1 MINKKYQ
8 DICCALIFFLFCLVF
23 LLIQDIILIYSLNI
37 LDVPDGVIRFSAALN
52 KDTSTLYNFFN
63 NFLNWNLKNF
73 FISTSTF
80 ALDINVN
87 NDPIYDYSSYN
98 LIYKNLYFI
107 RYLLIFI
114 LTIMFLY
121 IITNLHNPYFKNTKN
136 WIYSIG
142 LTLLLPSTSMMST
155 WISNEIWPL
164 FLSIF
169 IFPLFFSNRYF
180 STLFILALIFYLDKG
195 YGFIISASILFLI
208 TIIQMNKFDK
218 KISIF
223 FLIFLLVNIFIFS
236 SYIIYILNIIPNST
250 IDLFQNII
258 NVLKVLKSKDYEN
271 ATVFLGLI
279 RFSYWFVSFIFITDS
294 FFISWFGLFF
304 VISSLFI
311 IIIYNY
317 NKFKNKIKLSFLG
330 NNYYIESYLLIFAV
344 WSFIFM
350 CVSFSPIHV
359 NHKYYFFLTPLIIM
373 ILLKVFNLKSIFLY
387 LLFLSFIINVE
398 LYLVRNLL

>member
-8 DICCALIFFLFCLVF
+8 DIGCALIFFLFCLVF

-63 NFLNWNLKNF
+63 NFLNWNLNNF

-195 YGFIISASILFLI
+195 Y
-208 TIIQMNKFDK
+208 
-218 KISIF
+218 
-223 FLIFLLVNIFIFS
+223 
-236 SYIIYILNIIPNST
+236 
-250 IDLFQNII
+250 
-258 NVLKVLKSKDYEN
+258 
-271 ATVFLGLI
+271 
-279 RFSYWFVSFIFITDS
+279 
-294 FFISWFGLFF
+294 
-304 VISSLFI
+304 
-311 IIIYNY
+311 
-317 NKFKNKIKLSFLG
+317 
-330 NNYYIESYLLIFAV
+330 
-344 WSFIFM
+344 
-350 CVSFSPIHV
+350 
-359 NHKYYFFLTPLIIM
+359 
-373 ILLKVFNLKSIFLY
+373 
-387 LLFLSFIINVE
+387 
-398 LYLVRNLL
+398 